1 MRIMD
6 EVKNSPPKAT
16 PVAPIMIT
24 ERFPRRDDRVRHPF
38 LFMCKGTRTLTDN

>member
-16 PVAPIMIT
+16 SVAPIMIT
-24 ERFPRRDDRVRHPF
+24 ERLPLRDDRIRQSF
-38 LFMCKGTRTLTDN
+38 LFMCKGTQTLTKN

>member
-6 EVKNSPPKAT
+6 EVKNSPLKAT

-24 ERFPRRDDRVRHPF
+24 ERLPLREGRIGHSF
-38 LFMCKGTRTLTDN
+38 LFMCRGTQTLTNN